1 MSKNGKSKTST
12 KEPKVTTVPVEEKK
26 CDCGC
31 GGKDCKC
38 GCYDANEASRQV
50 VLTGVVFALILIAFS
65 FFAYWCGLRTN
76 TAKGGATV
84 AVNSGDKAAVE
95 AVVANYIK
103 SNPEAIIASL
113 DDFYAKQQ
121 RQQQQGPDEATVK
134 KVLSE
139 LLADKTNLVLGNPKG
154 TFVMVE
160 FFDYQCHFCKDM
172 NKIIPDALKKSD
184 NIRWVLMPSPIFG
197 EKSETIARYAIAS
210 AKQGKLDKFHNALE
224 SQKDISE
231 AGLKELAKKLGMDA
245 DKLQKDADSKEVKDK
260 LAKIHEYAAK
270 LNVRGVPMFI
280 INGGIQ
286 PGAFPKEQ
294 LDEYVKEANAM
305 KK

>member
-1 MSKNGKSKTST
+1 MTKNGKKVVSSA
-12 KEPKVTTVPVEEKK
+12 KEPKTVSVEEKK

-38 GCYDANEASRQV
+38 GCSADANEVCRQV
-50 VLTGVVFALILIAFS
+50 VVSGVVIALILIAFAY
-65 FFAYWCGLRTN
+65 FAYLFGLRSS
-76 TAKGGATV
+76 TAPSANKSV
-84 AVNSGDKAAVE
+84 DAAI
-95 AVVANYIK
+95 ANYIK
-103 SNPEAIIASL
+103 ENPKAIIDSVNA
-113 DDFYAKQQ
+113 FYEKQQ
-121 RQQQQGPDEATVK
+121 RQQEPNEGAVK

-154 TFVMVE
+154 NFIIVE
-160 FFDYQCHFCKDM
+160 FFDYQCGYCKMM
-172 NKIIPDALKKSD
+172 NKKLPEAIKKSD

-197 EKSETIARYAIAS
+197 EASETIARYAIAS

-224 SQKDISE
+224 AQKDMSE
-231 AGLKELAKKLGMDA
+231 NALKELAKKLGMDA
-245 DKLQKDADSKEVKDK
+245 DKLKKDADSQEVKDK
-260 LAKIHEYAAK
+260 LAKIHEYASK

-280 INGGIQ
+280 INGKIQ
-286 PGAFPKEQ
+286 GGAFPDEQ